1 MYLPDKMGA
10 EYRLLVVSSR
20 ARNKVAIFNSVLPN
34 LILVDY
40 NYETTS
46 LEELLEKIT
55 KALNGTKVASMA
67 MVLHTSERE
76 LFICGPGPAFLSLKA
91 LINDARI
98 KDFLQELGKSVLD
111 MVSKRQLS
119 RFCPNFSI
127 PFLVLFS
134 EQLECAIRF
143 SGHLRCRELG
153 WGVNRQGNHWCNW
166 MSSGIK

>member
-1 MYLPDKMGA
+1 MHKYAQLSCMTTRVVLAQWLKCFHSINKGFLKSECYLPDKMGA

-91 LINDARI
+91 LINDAKI
-98 KDFLQELGKSVLD
+98 KDFLQALGNSVLD
-111 MVSKRQLS
+111 MV
-119 RFCPNFSI
+119 
-127 PFLVLFS
+127 
-134 EQLECAIRF
+134 
-143 SGHLRCRELG
+143 
-153 WGVNRQGNHWCNW
+153 
-166 MSSGIK
+166 

>member
-1 MYLPDKMGA
+1 MYKIRPVPSEPLEDLSAKMGA
-10 EYRLLVVSSR
+10 EGYRLLVVSSR

-55 KALNGTKVASMA
+55 KALNGTKVASMG

-76 LFICGPGPAFLSLKA
+76 LFICGPGPAFISLKA

-98 KDFLQELGKSVLD
+98 KEFLQELAKSVLD
-111 MVSKRQLS
+111 MVS
-119 RFCPNFSI
+119 FHFI
-127 PFLVLFS
+127 HFLT
-134 EQLECAIRF
+134 ARA
-143 SGHLRCRELG
+143 
-153 WGVNRQGNHWCNW
+153 
-166 MSSGIK
+166 

>member
-1 MYLPDKMGA
+1 MGA

-76 LFICGPGPAFLSLKA
+76 LFICGPGPAFVSLKA

-98 KDFLQELGKSVLD
+98 KDFLQKLGKSVLD
-111 MVSKRQLS
+111 MVSKRVNLAQMSLTDT
-119 RFCPNFSI
+119 FSA
-127 PFLVLFS
+127 LFS
-134 EQLECAIRF
+134 DQLECTIRF
-143 SGHLRCRELG
+143 SGHLRCCELG
-153 WGVNRQGNHWCNW
+153 RGVNRQGNHRCNW
-166 MSSGIK
+166 VSSGIK

>member
-1 MYLPDKMGA
+1 MGA

-98 KDFLQELGKSVLD
+98 KDFLQKLGKSVLD
-111 MVSKRQLS
+111 MVSKTFDVKRIIQTFERTFTIHKLTRNASFLS
-119 RFCPNFSI
+119 KCNFRF
-127 PFLVLFS
+127 LDV
-134 EQLECAIRF
+134 
-143 SGHLRCRELG
+143 GY
-153 WGVNRQGNHWCNW
+153 
-166 MSSGIK
+166 